1 MRALDGSQ
9 TTVLFVEHDMDI
21 VAQYSERVI
30 AFYSGRIIAD
40 DKPEQALAM
49 PDVKRYVTGEL
60 IAATDHA

>member
-1 MRALDGSQ
+1 
-9 TTVLFVEHDMDI
+9 MDI